1 MSLGSGFHPQVREYV
16 REASADGSGGSA
28 AGAGWPL
35 CANILDP
42 IRASVVCSGPAQILQ
57 VRCHAIAFKFSSLPA
72 CLEVSS
78 FLVSFYP
85 PSFRLKL
92 T

>member
-57 VRCHAIAFKFSSLPA
+57 VCCHEIVFKSPPLPA
-72 CLEVSS
+72 
-78 FLVSFYP
+78 FLP
-85 PSFRLKL
+85 PHPSG
-92 T
+92 